1 MTNYPITETLR
12 QFIQG
17 EKLCSLE
24 PGILFMDEK
33 REEQSP
39 QLWQMK
45 GVFSPKL
52 GESEFYLK
60 VVVERECRYARIEV
74 NRWKVSF
81 NPDVLT
87 QSLEAYTSDGI
98 PPEQKGFLESQVNSL
113 EWI

>member
-39 QLWQMK
+39 QLWQKM
-45 GVFSPKL
+45 GEAGRKL
-52 GESEFYLK
+52 VRSKFTWENNLK
-60 VVVERECRYARIEV
+60 IHLQVYE
-74 NRWKVSF
+74 NLVS
-81 NPDVLT
+81 
-87 QSLEAYTSDGI
+87 
-98 PPEQKGFLESQVNSL
+98 
-113 EWI
+113 